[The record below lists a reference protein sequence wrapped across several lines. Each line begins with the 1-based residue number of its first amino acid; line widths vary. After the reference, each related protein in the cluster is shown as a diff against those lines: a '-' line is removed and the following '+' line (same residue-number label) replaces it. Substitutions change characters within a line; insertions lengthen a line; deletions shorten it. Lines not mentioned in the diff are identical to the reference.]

1 MPATDLNLR
10 MKLIPSSDRNGLR
23 QSAAFPCLLGCQAM
37 QGAVRAV
44 FVVPDAESIEPTLN
58 APGSQA
64 SQGQPPPGSKRPE
77 CPLDLAVQVGRP
89 RDTPGRGGITALGE
103 RVYEV
108 IAPGGDALEWR

>member
-1 MPATDLNLR
+1 
-10 MKLIPSSDRNGLR
+10 
-23 QSAAFPCLLGCQAM
+23 M

-44 FVVPDAESIEPTLN
+44 CVVPDAESIEPTLN
-58 APGSQA
+58 VPGSQA